1 MQNIRPT
8 VISTPLILR
17 WTTSRQHLFKAA
29 SDQPQIRPQSF
40 SMYINVAYCPTY
52 KHSLWWRVLII
63 VDVYIYSF
71 RLLRWE
77 TILLKINKIFRC
89 IVAL

>member
-1 MQNIRPT
+1 MHCHFHT
-8 VISTPLILR
+8 VNR
-17 WTTSRQHLFKAA
+17 EVDHQQLFKAIPVI
-29 SDQPQIRPQSF
+29 SHKFDR
-40 SMYINVAYCPTY
+40 NVFQCILMLLTILLTNIP
-52 KHSLWWRVLII
+52 SGEECWI